1 MMAVIE
7 FLLVGRSP
15 LGSAVRAVLIALL
28 LMLFWTLF
36 INQLWT
42 LFLVTL
48 ITALAVVVAA
58 HLFSGR
64 DNRPNPLA
72 P

>member
-1 MMAVIE
+1 MALID

-15 LGSAVRAVLIALL
+15 LGSAIRAVLIALL

-36 INQLWT
+36 LTERWT
-42 LFLVTL
+42 LFLVSL
-48 ITALAVVVAA
+48 ITALAIVVSA

-64 DNRPNPLA
+64 DNRLPGPGV
-72 P
+72 